1 MDRCSQ
7 GWLSGRKRVEI
18 RAMNAVNAIFYRDYR
33 LRRTNPFLL
42 FWDVAAPLAYLVL
55 LGIGYERLMGDSLV
69 IDGQS
74 LKYTAFLV
82 PGVLGFVTFSIA
94 VNTSW
99 GFFMDKDS
107 GIFHEMQ
114 TYPLERL
121 DILAGKLAFNVLL
134 AVCSSTLVLAIA
146 VLALHA
152 PVRWEWVPMMVG
164 VTILGQA
171 AQFFVF
177 NALAIRID
185 QMDAFNAIVGVMYL
199 LLMFLSSMFYP
210 LANMAGWF
218 QVLSYLN
225 PMTWQIDLLRF
236 GMLGTGDRTALLAE
250 GAALVVFT
258 VATLA
263 ITLRVLRRSA

>member
-1 MDRCSQ
+1 
-7 GWLSGRKRVEI
+7 
-18 RAMNAVNAIFYRDYR
+18 MNAINAVFYRDYR

-55 LGIGYERLMGDSLV
+55 LGVGYERLMGDTLV
-69 IDGQS
+69 IGGQS

-94 VNTSW
+94 VNSSW

-114 TYPLERL
+114 TYPLERQH
-121 DILAGKLAFNVLL
+121 ILAGKLGFNLLL
-134 AVCSSTLVLAIA
+134 ALFSCVVVMA
-146 VLALHA
+146 VAAAALNVA
-152 PVRWEWVPMMVG
+152 VRWEWVPMMVG

-177 NALAIRID
+177 NALAIELER
-185 QMDAFNAIVGVMYL
+185 MDAFNAVVGVMYI

-210 LANMAGWF
+210 LDNMAGWF

-236 GMLGTGDRTALLAE
+236 GLLGTGNRTALLAE